1 MTVYR
6 PHRDS
11 APLRAIAAFAVLC
24 IVVAFAPWDQA
35 RGVDGIALMKIE
47 PGARPAGLGGA
58 FVSISG
64 GPSGVPY
71 NPASVTTSTNFTASF
86 SHTGYWENIRIENAF
101 FATPLK
107 GRLFACGGI
116 RYATVGD
123 LEMRQSPVDLPEAYF
138 EANDLS
144 FKAGVAYRFSDEIS
158 VGVAGGMFI
167 EKIEGWRGSTPNF
180 DFGLLYKPKERLA
193 LGTSVINLGPS
204 FYLNKP
210 GQQRSRRISL
220 PRTWRVGGSYVYDR
234 YLGAADLVVLDQKAH
249 VHLGLEGRLHE
260 MLSIRTGFMSGYDT
274 KNFTAGASFSR
285 RSIVVDYAFIP
296 YSGSLGSSHLFSF
309 TFQL

>member
-1 MTVYR
+1 MTVNR

-11 APLRAIAAFAVLC
+11 ASLRATAACAVLC
-24 IVVAFAPWDQA
+24 IVAVVSPRDQA
-35 RGVDGIALMKIE
+35 RGADGIALMKIE

-58 FVSISG
+58 FVSITG

-71 NPASVTTSTNFTASF
+71 NPASVTTATNFAASF

-107 GRLFACGGI
+107 GSFFACGGI
-116 RYATVGD
+116 RYATVGN

-144 FKAGVAYRFSDEIS
+144 FKAGVAYRFTHKLSA
-158 VGVAGGMFI
+158 GVTGGMFI

-180 DFGLLYKPKERLA
+180 DVGLLYKPKESLT
-193 LGTSVINLGPS
+193 LGTSVTNLGPA

-210 GQQRSRRISL
+210 GQQRSRKITL
-220 PRTWRVGGSYVYDR
+220 PRTWRVGCSYGYDR

-260 MLSIRTGFMSGYDT
+260 MLSVRAGFMSGYDT

-285 RSIVVDYAFIP
+285 RGIVVDYAFIP
-296 YSGSLGSSHLFSF
+296 YSSSLGSSHLFSF